1 MGKRKKLRAPS
12 AKERW
17 EAHLL
22 VCKNCLNM
30 TKLSKPHEL
39 APEVP
44 QDPTPEA
51 PNTP

>member
-1 MGKRKKLRAPS
+1 MGKRKKPLAPS

-30 TKLSKPHEL
+30 TKQPKPHEP
-39 APEVP
+39 PEDP
-44 QDPTPEA
+44 QDPGPEA
-51 PNTP
+51 QNTP